1 MNVAA
6 SQSALVQAFARS
18 PAALSAYRGLS
29 RIADEGALSAPMRRR
44 LAVALAAQG
53 GCPHCL
59 SVATAQACDGG
70 LTGNEIMANAL
81 GHSQDARAERGVAFA
96 LQVFEH
102 RGAVADDALVAVRA
116 SGYSD
121 AEIAEIVVHVGL
133 AVLSGAMGR
142 LARLPAQP
150 GASAFSASR
159 LVHGSIPSDEM
170 SLCAPR

>member
-1 MNVAA
+1 ME
-6 SQSALVQAFARS
+6 AFAHS

-29 RIADEGALSAPMRRR
+29 RITDEGVLSAQMRRR
-44 LAVALAAQG
+44 LAVALAAQA

-59 SVATAQACDGG
+59 SVATAAARGDG

-81 GHSQDARAERGVAFA
+81 GRSQDARAECGVAFA

-102 RGAVADDALVAVRA
+102 RGAVADDALAAVRA

-133 AVLSGAMGR
+133 AALSGAMGR
-142 LARLPAQP
+142 LVRLPAQLDP
-150 GASAFSASR
+150 SALSVSR
-159 LVHGSIPSDEM
+159 LGRGSIPPDEM
-170 SLCAPR
+170 SLCAPQ